1 MTNENAGYLSIGGT
15 GSRSVGA
22 DKKVTLYKDTGF
34 DRSLSELLVG
44 RYQHACAKFLN
55 GNGEEVSFIL
65 FNVLF
70 LIN

>member
-15 GSRSVGA
+15 TRSRSVGTE
-22 DKKVTLYKDTGF
+22 KKVTLYKDTGF

-55 GNGEEVSFIL
+55 GNGEVVRFIL
-65 FNVLF
+65 FYVFILN
-70 LIN
+70 

>member
-1 MTNENAGYLSIGGT
+1 MTNEKAGYLSIGGT
-15 GSRSVGA
+15 RRKGKEA
-22 DKKVTLYKDTGF
+22 EKKVTLYKDSGF
-34 DRSLSELLVG
+34 DRSLSELLFG

>member
-1 MTNENAGYLSIGGT
+1 MRRLDISQGGT
-15 GSRSVGA
+15 KGYRSVGTE
-22 DKKVTLYKDTGF
+22 KKVTLYKDTGF
-34 DRSLSELLVG
+34 DRSLSELLFG

>member
-15 GSRSVGA
+15 GSRSVP

-44 RYQHACAKFLN
+44 RYEHACAKFLN

-65 FNVLF
+65 FYVFILN
-70 LIN
+70 

>member
-1 MTNENAGYLSIGGT
+1 MTNANAGYFSIGGT
-15 GSRSVGA
+15 KGYRTVGA
-22 DKKVTLYKDTGF
+22 EKKVTLYKDTGF

-65 FNVLF
+65 FYVFILN
-70 LIN
+70 